1 MGVTDNMLGGPN
13 DKVRSLTVVLAI
25 SLLDRGITPV
35 TADGNPDPL
44 PHPQILIRNPG
55 DPGSKP
61 FPEFIPHRDSADSA
75 GDQSVSKP
83 VRRKSVQLDNRLSLS
98 KEFKPT
104 KITPVKRTRFRSKD
118 KKKIVLKRRKVKRLR
133 AKPKNVGSR
142 EESKNEIIL
151 GLAPEAH
158 RGGSLAEL
166 ALATLSEEEISRE
179 KLGSIPRNRDLQIM
193 KGPEAP
199 KSKKNRS
206 GQKFL
211 TFPTNRLKLALLRDN
226 AAKTRGNKS
235 IKSNT
240 NSIKIRN

>member
-1 MGVTDNMLGGPN
+1 MRRL
-13 DKVRSLTVVLAI
+13 I
-25 SLLDRGITPV
+25 S
-35 TADGNPDPL
+35 
-44 PHPQILIRNPG
+44 G

-61 FPEFIPHRDSADSA
+61 FPEFIPHRDSA
-75 GDQSVSKP
+75 GEQSVSKP
-83 VRRKSVQLDNRLSLS
+83 VRQKSVQLDNRLSLS

-133 AKPKNVGSR
+133 AKSKNVSSS
-142 EESKNEIIL
+142 EESKNNIIL

-179 KLGSIPRNRDLQIM
+179 KLGSFPRNRDLQIM

-226 AAKTRGNKS
+226 AAKERGNKS
-235 IKSNT
+235 IKSNA
-240 NSIKIRN
+240 NSIKIRNRIKEINKPALRESFLSELVC